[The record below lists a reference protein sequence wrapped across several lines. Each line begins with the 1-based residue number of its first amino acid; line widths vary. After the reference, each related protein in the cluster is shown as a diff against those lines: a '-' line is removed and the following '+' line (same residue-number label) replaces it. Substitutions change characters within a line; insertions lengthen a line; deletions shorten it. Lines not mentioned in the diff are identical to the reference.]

1 MSSALNCCPNCS
13 TPLVQNVPG
22 TAGQS
27 AFTTTTADFV
37 VPALGG
43 QVTISVANSSWMN
56 VGASYFITAAG
67 YFTLDAIPSLTSI
80 TLTYQNIAA
89 NTAAGNTISSGA
101 KVTAGSIGS
110 NGVDGVNAYTVT
122 TANVIIP
129 AIGANVTFPVAN
141 SSWMVVGQ
149 TVFASDGTDMGH
161 FAVVSKAD
169 TISFVGEFLGFNGD
183 SAAAATINSGAGV
196 SPGGSEIA
204 TPVSVAL
211 GGTGS
216 ATATLARAALGV
228 GGASLTVYAAGTAY
242 SLTNTAAALDFGTTD
257 PALVITSA
265 GTWLLLARVRV
276 DYTAA
281 TFAAVR
287 TGTLKLR
294 RTNNTAADLGN
305 GSASFLTDIITT
317 LTYTLDVLSLP
328 PVIYVTTNAND
339 AITIFGDISVVPTA
353 GSLDCVQAEIV
364 AIKLFDQ
371 TI

>member
-1 MSSALNCCPNCS
+1 MSAPLNCCQSCGTVIP
-13 TPLVQNVPG
+13 QQVPG
-22 TAGQS
+22 VAGQD
-27 AFTTTTADFV
+27 AFTTVGVGGFTT
-37 VPALGG
+37 PALGA
-43 QVTISVANSSWMN
+43 QVTIPLLNTSWMA
-56 VGASYFITAAG
+56 VGNTYFVPG
-67 YFTLDAIPSLTSI
+67 SGWYTLDTILSLTSA
-80 TLTYQNIAA
+80 TFTYLNIAA
-89 NTAAGNTISSGA
+89 NTNAGAVIAAGVKMVSASVATDGTDGVNSFTTI
-101 KVTAGSIGS
+101 TAGSPNTPILGGTLTDAPVGNSTWMTVGQNIFVQGS
-110 NGVDGVNAYTVT
+110 GYYTVT
-122 TANVIIP
+122 AKSDATHFTGTYLNISANTNAGN
-129 AIGANVTFPVAN
+129 AIAAN
-141 SSWMVVGQ
+141 S
-149 TVFASDGTDMGH
+149 
-161 FAVVSKAD
+161 
-169 TISFVGEFLGFNGD
+169 
-183 SAAAATINSGAGV
+183 GV
-196 SPGGSEIA
+196 SPAGSQIG
-204 TPVSVAL
+204 TPVSVAE
-211 GGTGS
+211 GGTAS

-305 GSASFLTDIITT
+305 GSASFLTEIITT